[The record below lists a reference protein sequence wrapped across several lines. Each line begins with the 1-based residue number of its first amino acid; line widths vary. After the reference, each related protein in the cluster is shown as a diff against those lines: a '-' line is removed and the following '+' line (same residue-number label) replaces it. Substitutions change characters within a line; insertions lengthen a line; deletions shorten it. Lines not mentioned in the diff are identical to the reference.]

1 MGSLIDVVQNNNNI
15 RVSNPVLD
23 NTPPQNSQPSSSIS
37 TSVSNTVL
45 SDEFVKQHRKNGL
58 VEKFYNFLKNKTKFG
73 IGSKK
78 VEEAIK
84 LNEQGQLSDEETK
97 TQIGKYRA
105 SQKMHSRLLVM

>member
-58 VEKFYNFLKNKTKFG
+58 VEKFYNFLKNKTNFG

-78 VEEAIK
+78 VEEADCPK
-84 LNEQGQLSDEETK
+84 F
-97 TQIGKYRA
+97 
-105 SQKMHSRLLVM
+105 V